1 MKSIIIILLLT
12 VGTISQAQII
22 NSITYLPQNPQPGD
36 TLTIFCKVDY
46 PYPNCP
52 LMEKNIYLGG
62 NAIFAEAFHC
72 QDSTSGPQILCPSTD
87 TFQFKT
93 LNSYIG
99 IYPFYFMPGYHDEAP
114 CIYPYTTSGQPLPH
128 PYVIGHIDIEVGTVS
143 TNNTLKQEENLL
155 KISPNPAHSQVI
167 LHWQGNENIKSPIQ
181 VYDMTGKLIKEINV
195 NNPIEKIDVSNL
207 DNGLYIVK
215 LRINKRIMTEKLL
228 IQH

>member
-1 MKSIIIILLLT
+1 MKSIIIILLLG

-22 NSITYLPQNPQPGD
+22 KSITYLPQNPQPGD
-36 TLTIFCKVDY
+36 TLTIFCNVDY

-52 LMEKNIYLGG
+52 LMEKSIYLGG

-72 QDSTSGPQILCPSTD
+72 QDSTPGPQILCPSID

-93 LNSYIG
+93 LSSYIG
-99 IYPFYFMPGYHDEAP
+99 VYPFYFMPGYHDEAP

-143 TNNTLKQEENLL
+143 TNEFQNRQNLFKL
-155 KISPNPAHSQVI
+155 SPNPANLQVI
-167 LHWQGNENIKSPIQ
+167 LHWKGNKMVKYPLQI
-181 VYDMTGKLIKEINV
+181 YDITGKLLREMNMD
-195 NNPIEKIDVSNL
+195 NPIEKIDVSNF
-207 DNGLYIVK
+207 DNGLYIVRVK
-215 LRINKRIMTEKLL
+215 TEEGIFIEKLL